1 MTKQFFTHTIYNYSC
16 HPTKTVLIKMIDD
29 DDVLIIDD
37 SPEDEDVLIVPP
49 LEEDIPLPRNAQD
62 AMPQLTLE
70 QELQMRANTI
80 KLLSDLS
87 GNPITPSEE
96 QKTEAIDLARKIMSD
111 PNTKLDLTRY
121 PNETMAFLAGLVA
134 ETTHVLVD
142 DLAEL
147 KLFVINGLVKEAA
160 TGKDAKTRLSALAK
174 LGEVDGV
181 DAFKKRT
188 ETVIKHQTLEE
199 VEDELLKVLGSIK
212 GKVIEGEIIESKRS
226 E

>member
-1 MTKQFFTHTIYNYSC
+1 
-16 HPTKTVLIKMIDD
+16 MID

-49 LEEDIPLPRNAQD
+49 LEEDIPLPKNAQD

-87 GNPITPSEE
+87 GNPITPSED

-134 ETTHVLVD
+134 ETTHTLVD

-212 GKVIEGEIIESKRS
+212 GKVIEGEVIESKRS

>member
-1 MTKQFFTHTIYNYSC
+1 MG
-16 HPTKTVLIKMIDD
+16 KTTNDD
-29 DDVLIIDD
+29 EDVIIIDD
-37 SPEDEDVLIVPP
+37 SPEDEDVLIIPP
-49 LEEDIPLPRNAQD
+49 MEEDIPLPKNARE

-96 QKTEAIDLARKIMSD
+96 QKTDAIDLARKIMSD
-111 PNTKLDLTRY
+111 PNTQLDLTKY

-134 ETTHVLVD
+134 ETTHNLVD

-147 KLFVINGLVKEAA
+147 KMFVVNGLVREAA
-160 TGKDAKTRLSALAK
+160 TSKDAKTRLSALAK

-181 DAFKKRT
+181 DAFKKKT
-188 ETVIKHQTLEE
+188 EVTVKHQSMEE
-199 VEDELLKVLGSIK
+199 VEDELLKVLSSIK
-212 GKVIEGEIIESKRS
+212 GRVINAEYKEIKDVTPEN
-226 E
+226 

>member
-1 MTKQFFTHTIYNYSC
+1 MK
-16 HPTKTVLIKMIDD
+16 D

-49 LEEDIPLPRNAQD
+49 LEEDIPLPKNAQE

-87 GNPITPSEE
+87 GNPITPSED
-96 QKTEAIDLARKIMSD
+96 QKSEAIDLARKIMSD

-134 ETTHVLVD
+134 ETTHTLVD

-160 TGKDAKTRLSALAK
+160 TSKDAKTRLSALSK

-212 GKVIEGEIIESKRS
+212 GKVIEGEVIESKRS

>member
-1 MTKQFFTHTIYNYSC
+1 MN
-16 HPTKTVLIKMIDD
+16 D
-29 DDVLIIDD
+29 DDVIIIDD
-37 SPEDEDVLIVPP
+37 LPEDDDVLIVPP
-49 LEEDIPLPRNAQD
+49 MEEDIPLPKNAQE

-87 GNPITPSEE
+87 GNPIEPNEQ
-96 QKTEAIDLARKIMSD
+96 QKTDAIGLAKQMMENPGTHIDL
-111 PNTKLDLTRY
+111 TKY

-134 ETTHVLVD
+134 ETKFNVVE
-142 DLAEL
+142 DLSEL
-147 KLFVINGLVKEAA
+147 KMFVINGLIKEAGMA
-160 TGKDAKTRLSALAK
+160 KDAKTRLSALSK

-188 ETVIKHQTLEE
+188 ETVVKHQSMEE
-199 VEDELLKVLGSIK
+199 VEDELLKVLSSIK
-212 GKVIEGEIIESKRS
+212 GKVIEGEVVEKVVNG